1 MKAINV
7 KLATF
12 TFAAVLLA
20 SCSDSTDGLSGGD
33 ASKTVVGKEVTSI
46 TDAQKLASRV
56 INFNTAPFS
65 ATTKARTRSAYTGTA
80 PQVTKLSMPKAPV
93 ATGTELNVNK
103 IDGKSGNYIVK
114 SNVTLKLANVNN
126 TNIFIEN
133 GGELT
138 ITNHWSIGD
147 NVNIYVLNGGK
158 FHYQSGNVDYNI
170 CIYNGATF
178 DSTKNLYISS
188 GKGIYIEGDWTT
200 TADVENRGNFYIGG
214 DYNGSKFYPGAGTSY
229 FAKDLTLMNDV
240 DADAPLYVGG
250 NLKAQNLY
258 FGSQVYIVGNV
269 NISNNVYNT
278 DTESANVYIGGDLK
292 CGDFKHNQGSTT
304 NVQGENGLDLSKKDI
319 TINGTVNFA
328 GSFKANTLKL
338 QGTTNF
344 YACGVETKGEFRID
358 SNTANLH
365 TGYLRQ
371 QASISV
377 HQATFI

>member
-46 TDAQKLASRV
+46 TDAQELASRV

-80 PQVTKLSMPKAPV
+80 PQVTTLSMPKAPV

-103 IDGKSGNYIVK
+103 IDGQSGNYIVK
-114 SNVTLKLANVNN
+114 SNVTLELGNVNN

-138 ITNHWSIGD
+138 ITNHWGIGD

-158 FHYQSGNVDYNI
+158 FHYQSSNVDYNI
-170 CIYNGATF
+170 CIYKGATF
-178 DSTKNLYISS
+178 DSTRNLYISS

-200 TADVENRGNFYIGG
+200 TADVDNRGNFYIGG

-229 FAKDLTLMNDV
+229 FAKDLTLRNDV
-240 DADAPLYVGG
+240 NADAPLYVGG
-250 NLKAQNLY
+250 NLNAQNLY
-258 FGSQVYIVGNV
+258 FGSQVYIVGDV

-278 DTESANVYIGGDLK
+278 DTESANVYIGGD
-292 CGDFKHNQGSTT
+292 
-304 NVQGENGLDLSKKDI
+304 
-319 TINGTVNFA
+319 
-328 GSFKANTLKL
+328 
-338 QGTTNF
+338 
-344 YACGVETKGEFRID
+344 
-358 SNTANLH
+358 
-365 TGYLRQ
+365 
-371 QASISV
+371 
-377 HQATFI
+377 